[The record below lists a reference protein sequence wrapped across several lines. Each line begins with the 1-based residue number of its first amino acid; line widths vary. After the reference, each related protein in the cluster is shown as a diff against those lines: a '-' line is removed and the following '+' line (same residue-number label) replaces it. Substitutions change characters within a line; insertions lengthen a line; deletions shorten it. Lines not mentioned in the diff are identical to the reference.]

1 MDRIR
6 ILFVDDEA
14 IVREGLKKCID
25 WEVNGFEVVGAAENG
40 EKALEYL
47 RQLSVNIVVTDIKMP
62 VMDGLELI
70 RNSRESGYDS
80 KFLILSGYDDF
91 QYAQRALRYGA
102 DDYILKPIK
111 EEELLDALIRIR
123 DLHFPKQQTT
133 LQLHPQKYSG
143 TVKTIISCVEMN
155 LDQPEL
161 SLKQIADEVLFMSGN
176 YLSKLFLKE
185 TGYKFSTFLTRR
197 SCFGKIVMLRFM
209 KLLKERG
216 LGIIHSILVRYL
228 KNILGNLLRNY
239 ERNVYNYK
247 L

>member
-40 EKALEYL
+40 EKALAYL
-47 RQLSVNIVVTDIKMP
+47 GQLSVNIVVTDIKMP

-102 DDYILKPIK
+102 DDYITKPFKPSLLYAKCLALLKRNKKIETNQLQSGKVILDLDKHVLVIEENDIALTDK
-111 EEELLDALIRIR
+111 EFKLLRYLMKNQGIVLSREKILDALWGYDYYGDGRAVDTYIKRLRKRLGEYSCYI
-123 DLHFPKQQTT
+123 QTV
-133 LQLHPQKYSG
+133 
-143 TVKTIISCVEMN
+143 VKT
-155 LDQPEL
+155 
-161 SLKQIADEVLFMSGN
+161 
-176 YLSKLFLKE
+176 
-185 TGYKFSTFLTRR
+185 GYIWKGEES
-197 SCFGKIVMLRFM
+197 
-209 KLLKERG
+209 
-216 LGIIHSILVRYL
+216 
-228 KNILGNLLRNY
+228 
-239 ERNVYNYK
+239 
-247 L
+247 